1 MIMTYPRLVALVI
14 AAVVTT
20 LVAGCSQS
28 AIEEMRRQ
36 LESQQAILERNQRE
50 IGELQAAQ
58 AAAPRTVAVAP
69 GTCDTSVM
77 DLATRKGG
85 ERFAANDFEQAL
97 GYYQDAL
104 AACPQSAKTELNVAR
119 TYEALGNRSLAILHY
134 QHAANDGDA
143 ADEDARTQARAA
155 LARIGSR

>member
-1 MIMTYPRLVALVI
+1 MVFTI
-14 AAVVTT
+14 

-36 LESQQAILERNQRE
+36 LESQQAILEKNQRE
-50 IGELQAAQ
+50 IEQLRAAQ
-58 AAAPRTVAVAP
+58 AATPRIAAVTP

-77 DLATRKGG
+77 ELATRKGG
-85 ERFAANDFEQAL
+85 ERFAANDLEQAL
-97 GYYQDAL
+97 GYYEDAL
-104 AACPQSAKTELNVAR
+104 AACPQSAKTEVNVAR

-134 QHAANDGDA
+134 QHAAGDDDA
-143 ADEDARTQARAA
+143 ADADARAQARAA